1 LYNTAGQITLPF
13 LKVKGGRIMKRL
25 AVAAMLVLVP
35 LVLGVGTALAD
46 PPAGSAGT
54 CPPRYQAMTLEA
66 QLAQAERL
74 GVPEA
79 AARNLFEK
87 VNKNEDAWVCQRKLP
102 GDELSYN
109 FIDNQAVGLDR
120 S

>member
-1 LYNTAGQITLPF
+1 
-13 LKVKGGRIMKRL
+13 MKRL
-25 AVAAMLVLVP
+25 AVAAMLVLGP
-35 LVLGVGTALAD
+35 LLLVVGTASAE
-46 PPAGSAGT
+46 PPAGSAAT

-79 AARNLFEK
+79 LARNLFNR
-87 VNKNEDAWVCQRKLP
+87 VNKNQDLWICQTKLP
-102 GDELSYN
+102 GGDLSYN
-109 FIDNQAVGLDR
+109 FIDNQALGLDK

>member
-1 LYNTAGQITLPF
+1 
-13 LKVKGGRIMKRL
+13 MKRF
-25 AVAAMLVLVP
+25 AVAAMLVLGM
-35 LVLGVGTALAD
+35 LVLVVGAALAD

-66 QLAQAERL
+66 LLDQAERL

-79 AARNLFEK
+79 QARNLFAR
-87 VNKNEDAWVCQRKLP
+87 VNKNEDAWICQTKLP
-102 GDELSYN
+102 GDALSYN
-109 FIDNQAVGLDR
+109 FIDNQAVGRDR

>member
-1 LYNTAGQITLPF
+1 MSIT
-13 LKVKGGRIMKRL
+13 KRILML
-25 AVAAMLVLVP
+25 AAMALVMA
-35 LVLGVGTALAD
+35 GSAAAASAQ
-46 PPAGSAGT
+46 PPAGSGAT

-66 QLAQAERL
+66 LLDQAEPL

-79 AARNLFEK
+79 QARNLFAR
-87 VNKNEDAWVCQRKLP
+87 VNKNEDAWICQTKLP
-102 GDELSYN
+102 GDALSRN